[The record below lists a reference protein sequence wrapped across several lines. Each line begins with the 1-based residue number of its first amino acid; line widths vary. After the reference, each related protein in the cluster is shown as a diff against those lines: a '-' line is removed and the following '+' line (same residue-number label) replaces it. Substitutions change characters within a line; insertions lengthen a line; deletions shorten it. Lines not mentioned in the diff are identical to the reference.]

1 MRFKKLGE
9 LTDESLRELNSIQ
22 EGKKLLV
29 KTGFPMIDDHL
40 NGLLPSDIVVLS
52 GLSGHG
58 KSETLSRLRDNIMN
72 VEINPEAVDYIWAN
86 FNLEVR
92 SFNVTLRSLNRKL
105 GKKKQDILYNKF
117 TEEEKIKV
125 KEFYEDTQDDR
136 QYVCQDNI
144 TALGFYEASRELL
157 LANKSKKAVHIDCDH
172 VALLSGNDI
181 QKGIEDLIRYVNK
194 LKLEFDN
201 AYFYIISQLN
211 RGLLSRVAE
220 RNNSSC
226 PNASDLYASS
236 AMDFIS
242 SYNIIVFDAH
252 KLGISEFMQVNP
264 ERYDY
269 LQNHFTEES
278 NKGKVGFFTEGKL
291 FYKVVKTRESDVS
304 WRDLYIVEK
313 DISKEE
319 KKMYEKKESKISSS
333 LLSGMPNFNEEKK
346 EIFEPKFDLP
356 TPNIEDAFGVYEDES
371 DIPF

>member
-1 MRFKKLGE
+1 MGFKKLGE
-9 LTDESLRELNSIQ
+9 LTDQSLRELNSIQ

-72 VEINPEAVDYIWAN
+72 VDINPEAKDYIWAN

-117 TEEEKIKV
+117 TEDEKAKV
-125 KEFYEDTQDDR
+125 KEFYDDAQDER

-144 TALGFYEASRELL
+144 TALDFYEASRELL
-157 LANKSKKAVHIDCDH
+157 LANKDRKAVHIDCDH

-201 AYFYIISQLN
+201 AYFYIVSQLN
-211 RGLLSRVAE
+211 RSLLGRVAE
-220 RNNSSC
+220 KNNNAC

-252 KLGISEFMQVNP
+252 KLGISEFMQVSP
-264 ERYDY
+264 DRYDY
-269 LQNHFTEES
+269 LSSHFTEPNS
-278 NKGKVGFFTEGKL
+278 KNKVSFYTEGKL

-304 WRDLYIVEK
+304 WRDLYVVEK

-319 KKMYEKKESKISSS
+319 KNIYKKEKDIEFKKSTSHQMPVFQKNLPEPVPLNNDLS
-333 LLSGMPNFNEEKK
+333 L
-346 EIFEPKFDLP
+346 
-356 TPNIEDAFGVYEDES
+356 AFGDGQDDIDEP
-371 DIPF
+371 DVPF